1 MENTIS
7 QLHDE
12 NAELR
17 ESLSALNDKMDTIMK
32 MLKANHRQ
40 ELRRVKKNR
49 PADAPKP
56 PVSAYIHFSSDARE
70 AIKKANPDAKLPEL
84 SKLLG
89 AKWKDIGET
98 EKKKFTDIAS
108 KDKARYEAEM
118 VEYENKTN
126 SL

>member
-1 MENTIS
+1 MENTIA

-17 ESLSALNDKMDTIMK
+17 ESISALNDKMDKIMT

-56 PVSAYIHFSSDARE
+56 AISAYLHYSSAMRE
-70 AIKKANPDAKLPEL
+70 SIKSANPDATLGEI
-84 SKLLG
+84 SKKIG
-89 AKWKDIGET
+89 AKWREIKEAD
-98 EKKKFTDIAS
+98 KKKYTDIAAE
-108 KDKARYEAEM
+108 DKARFQAETA
-118 VEYENKTN
+118 EYEEKASNM
-126 SL
+126 